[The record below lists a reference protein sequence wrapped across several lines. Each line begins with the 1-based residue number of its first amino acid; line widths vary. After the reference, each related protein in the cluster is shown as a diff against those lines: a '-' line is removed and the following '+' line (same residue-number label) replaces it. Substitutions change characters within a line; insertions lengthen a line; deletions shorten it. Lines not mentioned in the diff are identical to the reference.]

1 MKNFVF
7 VAALVAS
14 AGLANAAIGDSAY
27 AIGGDVIV
35 TIGPSDAGYTSELYL
50 VSPGAVQYIGSN
62 RDLGNMVNLGS
73 FATGVELIFKIHVRN
88 TGNDFYTGPG
98 TRNADDIPHANVE
111 SPSPTLTQIQFEDI
125 FNGGDRDYNDMTINF
140 SGIVP
145 APASLGF
152 FGVAALGMGRRR
164 R

>member
-35 TIGPSDAGYTSELYL
+35 TIGPSDAGYTSDLYL
-50 VSPGAVQYIGSN
+50 VSPGATQYIGSN
-62 RDLGNMVNLGS
+62 RDLGTMVNLGS
-73 FATGVELIFKIHVRN
+73 FSTGVELIFKIHVRN
-88 TGNDFYTGPG
+88 TGDDFYTGSG
-98 TRNADDIPHANVE
+98 ALNADNIPHADVQ
-111 SPSPTLTQIQFEDI
+111 SLSPTLTQIQFEDI
-125 FNGGDRDYNDMTINF
+125 FGGGDHDYNDMTFNF
-140 SGIVP
+140 SGVVP

-152 FGVAALGMGRRR
+152 FGVAAIGMGRRR